1 MFPVYGS
8 CTLFGLYLLIKFIN
22 KDLIGYLF
30 QAYFSLIGMVCL
42 MQIIQNLLP
51 AQLQG
56 YKTKMIVQRKVSF
69 NIVKLIEF
77 DFEFSQM
84 DAITAMIAVVPTYF
98 YLVTNH
104 WNFNNLFGISFSVT
118 GIDSLSLPN
127 FKVGFILLWGLF
139 FYDIFWV
146 YGTDVM
152 LTVAKNLN
160 APIKLLFPIDLAA
173 VPPKLSLLGL
183 GDIVIPG
190 VFVALCLKY
199 DVDKYLV

>member
-1 MFPVYGS
+1 
-8 CTLFGLYLLIKFIN
+8 
-22 KDLIGYLF
+22 
-30 QAYFSLIGMVCL
+30 

-118 GIDSLSLPN
+118 GIDVN
-127 FKVGFILLWGLF
+127 I
-139 FYDIFWV
+139 
-146 YGTDVM
+146 
-152 LTVAKNLN
+152 
-160 APIKLLFPIDLAA
+160 
-173 VPPKLSLLGL
+173 
-183 GDIVIPG
+183 
-190 VFVALCLKY
+190 
-199 DVDKYLV
+199 